1 MFKKINQLDAIGC
14 YGDDPLH
21 ALATE
26 LLKTEHAYVSKL
38 HLLVRVSYNLMYK
51 FL

>member
-14 YGDDPLH
+14 YRDDPLH

-51 FL
+51 FW